1 MAKYGSVASEPEHPD
16 FEKGEGGE
24 QRGQKID
31 FNMGETYYLKEDG
44 SKWRRKLLLAMP
56 TIVIFILLMGGFAFF
71 FFHEIVTPPGTEGVK
86 ENSTFSSS
94 SSSSSSSSWPFWLPP
109 TSQPSCPSRRLQPTS
124 TCHHPVR
131 VAP

>member
-71 FFHEIVTPPGTEGVK
+71 FFHEIVTPPGTEGRSGVTLFAGK
-86 ENSTFSSS
+86 FRDT
-94 SSSSSSSSWPFWLPP
+94 L
-109 TSQPSCPSRRLQPTS
+109 
-124 TCHHPVR
+124 
-131 VAP
+131 VARKIWGRY